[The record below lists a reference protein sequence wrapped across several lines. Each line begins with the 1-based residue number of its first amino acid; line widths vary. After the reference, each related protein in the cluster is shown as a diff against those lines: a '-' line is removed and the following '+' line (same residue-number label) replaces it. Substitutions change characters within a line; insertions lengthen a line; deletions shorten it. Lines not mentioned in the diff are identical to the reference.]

1 MRALVFLLLAA
12 VASAKVYQRCAL
24 AKVMKDAGMDGF
36 RGNSLPNWVCL
47 AKWESNYN
55 TEAINHN
62 TDGSTDYGIFQIN
75 SRYWCD
81 DGRTPGSKNICGIR
95 CRELLTDNI
104 QTAIRCAKRVAQD
117 PNGIKAWVAWRCHCQ
132 NQDLSSYVAGC
143 GVWKL

>member
-1 MRALVFLLLAA
+1 MPPFPP
-12 VASAKVYQRCAL
+12 
-24 AKVMKDAGMDGF
+24 G
-36 RGNSLPNWVCL
+36 VCL

-95 CRELLTDNI
+95 CR
-104 QTAIRCAKRVAQD
+104 
-117 PNGIKAWVAWRCHCQ
+117 G
-132 NQDLSSYVAGC
+132 
-143 GVWKL
+143 